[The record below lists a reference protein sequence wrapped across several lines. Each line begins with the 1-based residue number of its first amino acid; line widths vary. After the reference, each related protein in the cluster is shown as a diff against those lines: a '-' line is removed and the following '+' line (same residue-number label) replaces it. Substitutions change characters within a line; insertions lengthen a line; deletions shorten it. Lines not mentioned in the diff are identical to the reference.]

1 MIPDEDENIYAYTRT
16 LNNDKYVVIVNLS
29 DEKALYKYDDLNLNY
44 ENLMLANYKIREHG
58 MLNELL
64 LKPYEARL
72 YKV

>member
-1 MIPDEDENIYAYTRT
+1 MDLEY

-44 ENLMLANYKIREHG
+44 ENLMLANYKIREHR
-58 MLNELL
+58 MLNELV